1 MVKENIRYILG
12 AGMIVLLEKIR
23 PLAEVKILYGI
34 EAGNNG
40 AGLIVYGRW
49 ILLFV
54 PIFLEN
60 VLRFERQIAGKE
72 LTMHRIGCRWK
83 WIGRFFCKAGFSC
96 LTYTVILYCLFG
108 FVEKEGEKL
117 VLAAI
122 LFFLH
127 CLLLVGMYVVFRISG
142 RESIISLNVILLF
155 EGGDAIFSKV
165 FYEMPL
171 CCPWRWGMLNYF
183 ERYEEMRRLIFGVGL
198 VEVSIFF

>member
-12 AGMIVLLEKIR
+12 AGMIVLLEKIK

-34 EAGNNG
+34 VNGNNG
-40 AGLIVYGRW
+40 ASLIAYGRW
-49 ILLFV
+49 ILLFI
-54 PIFLEN
+54 PILLEN
-60 VLRFERQIAGKE
+60 ILRFERQIAGKE
-72 LTMHRIGCRWK
+72 MTMHRIGRRWK
-83 WIGRFFCKAGFSC
+83 WIGAFFCKAGFSC
-96 LTYTVILYCLFG
+96 LTYTVILYGLFG
-108 FVEKEGEKL
+108 VVEKEKKL
-117 VLAAI
+117 VFAAI

-127 CLLLVGMYVVFRISG
+127 CLLLVGMYAVFRISG
-142 RESIISLNVILLF
+142 WECIISLNVILLF

-183 ERYEEMRRLIFGVGL
+183 ERYEEIRRLIFGIGL